1 MSHVRASVYPQEGRK
16 LLVFKL
22 NTSKDPISPLTRY
35 SKTIILPPQIMGYF
49 VLVKIQ
55 IFCTWQNTENT
66 HIKVNPPMHSYTT
79 MRIQDLTVNHQASLY
94 CKHSS
99 VFGLF
104 GLQQGR
110 KSSILYNKDLAL
122 HNLATVPAYN
132 QLMMSKIQCSICV
145 ARPQEQNC
153 NWVRR
158 IFSNYTPRQFTLIWR
173 IQCNWALDTYNQ
185 NDTKA

>member
-66 HIKVNPPMHSYTT
+66 EIHTS
-79 MRIQDLTVNHQASLY
+79 
-94 CKHSS
+94 
-99 VFGLF
+99 
-104 GLQQGR
+104 
-110 KSSILYNKDLAL
+110 KS
-122 HNLATVPAYN
+122 
-132 QLMMSKIQCSICV
+132 
-145 ARPQEQNC
+145 
-153 NWVRR
+153 
-158 IFSNYTPRQFTLIWR
+158 TL
-173 IQCNWALDTYNQ
+173 
-185 NDTKA
+185 